1 MVQFAKI
8 MEYPIAVTEQYSR
21 GLGKTI
27 EELADAREF
36 VLSDKT
42 QFSMMTPEVTAFM
55 EEHKPRY
62 YTSVKS
68 TFFTFFYSVTFLCA
82 VSKHTLVFNVQLA
95 T

>member
-1 MVQFAKI
+1 MNCSPFQCIIVDFVKPSSHVQIAQSTANMVQFAKI
-8 MEYPIAVTEQYSR
+8 MEYPIAVTEQYFR

-55 EEHKPRY
+55 EEHKPR
-62 YTSVKS
+62 
-68 TFFTFFYSVTFLCA
+68 
-82 VSKHTLVFNVQLA
+82 
-95 T
+95 